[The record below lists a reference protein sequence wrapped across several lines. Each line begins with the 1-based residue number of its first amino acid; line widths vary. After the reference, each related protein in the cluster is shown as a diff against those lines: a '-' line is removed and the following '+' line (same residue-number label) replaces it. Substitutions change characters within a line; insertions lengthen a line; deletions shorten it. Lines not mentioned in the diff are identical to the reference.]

1 MDTALE
7 PIQFTQSQKAAI
19 LIMYLDRETSKKL
32 LARLSDD
39 EVRAVGMSMA
49 GIDKVTSREIEAVVG
64 EFLKELTDIALVD
77 YNGPG
82 YIKEIF
88 PGLLEEERRDGIVN
102 PIARRVNKD
111 FEIFIQGRKPE
122 AVAALLK
129 DEQVQV
135 QSVALA
141 LMGPE
146 NAAKVLR
153 FMDNHRQT
161 EVTLRMSKLKHIPGD
176 IGDDIMASLRRALG
190 AAEDYIEVGGIDK
203 TARILGKMRRSDQQP
218 ILGSVED
225 EDGDLAE
232 ALRRRMVV
240 FEDLMQLNKRGMQ
253 ALLKNVDK
261 EDLRKALKDVPPEI
275 LEFFLSNVSK
285 RQAQDLREEI
295 EFSGPIQAS
304 RIRLAQENIVAEAL
318 KLMEEGVIFLDLGA
332 PDDDEGPTD

>member
-1 MDTALE
+1 MNTAIE
-7 PIQFTQSQKAAI
+7 PSHFSLAQKAAI
-19 LIMYLDRETSKKL
+19 LIMYLNQETSKKIL
-32 LARLSDD
+32 SRLSDD
-39 EVRAVGMSMA
+39 EVQAVGMAMST
-49 GIDKVTSREIEAVVG
+49 IDKVTSTEIEIVVG
-64 EFLKELTDIALVD
+64 EFLRELTDIALVN

-82 YIKEIF
+82 YIKEIL
-88 PGLLEEERRDGIVN
+88 PDLLDEERRANIIN

-111 FEIFIQGRKPE
+111 FEMFIQGRKPE

-135 QSVALA
+135 QAVALA

-153 FMDNHRQT
+153 FMDQHRQA
-161 EVTLRMSKLKHIPGD
+161 EVTMRMSRLKHIPGD
-176 IGDDIMASLRRALG
+176 IGDDIMESLRRALG
-190 AAEDYIEVGGIDK
+190 SAEDYIEVGGIDK

-218 ILGSVED
+218 ILGVVEEKD
-225 EDGDLAE
+225 NDLAE

-240 FEDLMQLNKRGMQ
+240 FEDLLQLNKRGMQ

-261 EDLRKALKDVPPEI
+261 EDLRKALKDVSPEI
-275 LEFFLSNVSK
+275 LEFFLANVSK

-304 RIRLAQENIVAEAL
+304 RVRLSQENIVAEAL

-332 PDDDEGPTD
+332 PDEEQQG